1 MLKRW
6 LLYIG
11 SVVVG
16 LAVVGALL
24 GAFVLALLWP
34 TLPALDALTDYQ
46 PKIPLRVVSADGDLL
61 GEFGEE
67 RRAIVRIAEV
77 PDVMKHAILAAEDE
91 RFYQHGGVDY
101 LSMMRAALANATA
114 GTQQGAGTITMQV
127 ARNFFLTREKTVS
140 RKLREVLL
148 AWKIEASLPKDE
160 ILELYVNQI
169 FLGQRAYGFAAASQI
184 YFGKPLAEITVAE
197 AAMLAGLPKAPSAY
211 NPVSNPRRAKTR
223 QLYVLRRMH
232 ELHYIDD
239 DQYAKAQN
247 APLAI
252 RPQTREPS
260 SLHADY
266 VAEMARQVVYDAYG
280 DAAYTRGIT
289 VWTTIRRA
297 DQEAAYAAIRKGVL
311 DYDQRHGYRGP
322 DAYVNLPQDPAEQD
336 QVLDRVFQEN
346 PDSDNLVTA
355 VVLQAT
361 PQQVRAVLANGDQ
374 AEVTGA
380 GLKFVQRALT
390 DKAPSNQKIR
400 PGAVIRLLRD
410 DKGHY
415 AIAQMPQAEAAFVA
429 VRPDDGAIL
438 ALVGG
443 FDYERS
449 KFNHA
454 TQALR
459 QPGSAFKPFIYSAA
473 LEKGFSPATI
483 INDAP
488 FFVPAEKAGGEAWEP
503 KNYDGKFEGPMRL
516 RVALAKSKNLVTV
529 RILQAIGPQYA
540 QDYIARF
547 GFDPKLHPAYLTM
560 GLGAGAATPMQMAI
574 AYAVFA
580 NGGYRVTPY
589 LISRITD
596 SHDAP
601 LSEAKPALARQDA
614 ERAIDPRNAFIMTT
628 LLRDV
633 ITSGTATR
641 ALELKRKDLAGKTG
655 TTNENVDAWF
665 CGFNTSQ
672 VGIAWIGYDQ
682 PKSLGTNETGA
693 AAALPMWIAYMQRAL
708 KGVPE
713 DVREAPPGVVSVR
726 INPDTGL
733 RDDSS
738 RFSDWFL
745 AEFTPRMSQDALA
758 PALMPGAAPG
768 RDVRDQLF

>member
-1 MLKRW
+1 VLKRW
-6 LLYIG
+6 LVYIA
-11 SVVVG
+11 SVGLG

-34 TLPALDALTDYQ
+34 TLPPLDALTDYQ

-67 RRAIVRIAEV
+67 RRAIIRIGEV

-101 LSMMRAALANATA
+101 LSVLRAALANVTS

-169 FLGQRAYGFAAASQI
+169 FLGQRAYGFAAASQT
-184 YFGKPLAEITVAE
+184 YFGKPLADVTVGE

-211 NPVSNPRRAKTR
+211 NPITNPRRAKTR

-232 ELHYIDD
+232 ELRYIDD
-239 DQYAKAQN
+239 DQYGEAQN
-247 APLAI
+247 APLTP
-252 RPQTREPS
+252 RPPMREP
-260 SLHADY
+260 LAVHAEF
-266 VAEMARQVVYDAYG
+266 VAEMARQVIFDAYG
-280 DAAYTRGIT
+280 DDAYTRGIT

-297 DQEAAYAAIRKGVL
+297 DQEAAYAAIRKGVV

-322 DAYVNLPQDPAEQD
+322 DAFVNLPEDQSEQD
-336 QVLDRVFQEN
+336 AVLDRVFQDY
-346 PDSDNLVTA
+346 PDSDNILTA

-361 PQQVRAVLANGDQ
+361 PTQVRAVLANGDQ
-374 AEVTGA
+374 AEVTGV
-380 GLKFVQRALT
+380 GLKFAQRALA
-390 DKAPSNQKIR
+390 DKAPANQKLR
-400 PGAVIRLLRD
+400 RGAVIRLLRED
-410 DKGHY
+410 RKY
-415 AIAQMPQAEAAFVA
+415 AITQMPQAEAAFIA
-429 VRPDDGAIL
+429 VRPDDGAIVSL
-438 ALVGG
+438 IGG
-443 FDYERS
+443 FDFDRN
-449 KFNHA
+449 KFNHV

-473 LEKGFSPATI
+473 LEKGFTPATI

-488 FFVPAEKAGGEAWEP
+488 FFVPAEKSGGEAWEP
-503 KNYDGKFEGPMRL
+503 KNYDGKFDGPMRL

-529 RILQAIGPQYA
+529 RVLQAIGPQYA
-540 QDYIARF
+540 QDYITRF

-560 GLGAGAATPMQMAI
+560 GLGAGSATPMQMAT
-574 AYAVFA
+574 AYSVFA
-580 NGGYRVTPY
+580 NGGYRITPY
-589 LISRITD
+589 LIGKITD
-596 SHDAP
+596 NRGEP
-601 LSEAKPALARQDA
+601 LSEAKPTLARKDA

-628 LLRDV
+628 LLHEV

-655 TTNENVDAWF
+655 TTNENIDAWF
-665 CGFNTSQ
+665 CGFNAAQ

-682 PKSLGTNETGA
+682 PRSLGTNETGSV
-693 AAALPMWIAYMQRAL
+693 AALPIWISYMQRAL

-713 DVREAPPGVVSVR
+713 QTSEPPTGVVSMR
-726 INPDTGL
+726 INPETGL

-738 RFSDWFL
+738 RYSDWFL
-745 AEFTPRMSQDALA
+745 AEFAPRMAQDALA
-758 PALMPGAAPG
+758 PAAMPGGAPA